1 MSGQCCGVAEHG
13 SEGIGDKALV
23 GIAVELSLEVV
34 QAVDAIDVLL
44 HEPVAPLSVPLTF
57 VPLLATQKLQA
68 VLIILTAV
76 SSTVAIAGTGGHIDA
91 IFQEVMLYGGRCAWM

>member
-44 HEPVAPLSVPLTF
+44 HEPVAPLAVPLTF

-76 SSTVAIAGTGGHIDA
+76 AVPVTLA
-91 IFQEVMLYGGRCAWM
+91 E